1 MAKVKGRH
9 SFFNIPAQ
17 LLPIVSLRDYTLRQP
32 FRDEPAIRIWLT
44 SKISSL
50 IGPAYSILE
59 RYKAA
64 MHHTVLCEPALKGQ
78 AAADPTKQGLRQPA
92 FIDALATTHHPPL
105 PAVNPAKKRGS
116 VCPRVRP
123 RALQSRRNR
132 LMRSSCR

>member
-78 AAADPTKQGLRQPA
+78 AAADPFSWGSA
-92 FIDALATTHHPPL
+92 FSLTSRCA
-105 PAVNPAKKRGS
+105 GS
-116 VCPRVRP
+116 VMPV
-123 RALQSRRNR
+123 SRRYFAPGQ
-132 LMRSSCR
+132 LQFSTSSV